1 MPTDERNNT
10 STRAIADKLEEYV
23 GPISDA
29 FRVDYGFTQGSF
41 GGGGGLRF
49 GVASNNEAD
58 LKKAVLELKAELES
72 YSQVVRTYDN
82 LESSASEIQF
92 TMKPGAETLGLTLQ
106 DVTRQVRN
114 AFFGN
119 EVQRLPRNGED
130 VRVIVRYPLEARES
144 IDSLN
149 DLRIRAA
156 NGVEVPL
163 YSVADVTIEEGVSF
177 IRRRDRKEVGYTLS
191 LIHI

>member
-1 MPTDERNNT
+1 
-10 STRAIADKLEEYV
+10 
-23 GPISDA
+23 
-29 FRVDYGFTQGSF
+29 
-41 GGGGGLRF
+41 
-49 GVASNNEAD
+49 
-58 LKKAVLELKAELES
+58 
-72 YSQVVRTYDN
+72 
-82 LESSASEIQF
+82 
-92 TMKPGAETLGLTLQ
+92 MKPGAETLGLTLQ

-177 IRRRDRKEVGYTLS
+177 ILS